1 MSTAGTHTTIAAL
14 NAMPEAEFVRV
25 LGGIY
30 EHSPWFA
37 EAAARKR
44 PFADLASLAAALRE
58 AVDAAGRDAQLALV
72 RAHPEL
78 AGKAAV
84 RGELTDESTRE
95 QSGAGLNLCTPE
107 EFERLQQ
114 LNADYNRKFG
124 FPFILAVRG
133 YDRHGII
140 AEFARRIDNAL
151 DVELQTC
158 INQIHRI
165 AQFRLDDLVSG

>member
-140 AEFARRIDNAL
+140 AEFARRIDNAP

-165 AQFRLDDLVSG
+165 AQFRLDNLVSG